1 MLSKFHM
8 QTNND
13 YRHIKRNEIPL
24 TETMP
29 RVGSRTPT
37 EAPGATTDGGGH
49 GRSPSL
55 LTPEKTYPDENTN

>member
-1 MLSKFHM
+1 MIIETQIQES
-8 QTNND
+8 N
-13 YRHIKRNEIPL
+13 PL

-55 LTPEKTYPDENTN
+55 LTPEKIYPDINTNKVKSYYSNS